1 MNINAIAGYEVHL
14 EIFEGPLDLLLFLI
28 KKNDLDI
35 YDIPI
40 SEITQEYLS
49 YLDIIKDLNLETAG
63 DFLVMASTL
72 MQIKARTLLPSQEVL
87 EEQGPDPREEL
98 VNKLLEYQKYKE
110 AAKFLEHRADEFK
123 DVFYR
128 GAPRFAEEEK
138 TLKVDVFEMMAVLRE
153 ILAQTEDGRLVVK
166 GEEFPIEE
174 QMSRISA
181 LLERKPYVLLRD
193 LFDGITKRRGIIS
206 TFLAMLEL
214 IKLQRVFARQDE
226 PFGEILIYKKE
237 KPLPM
242 IMPSNEVNN

>member
-1 MNINAIAGYEVHL
+1 MNLQTTAGYEVHL

-72 MQIKARTLLPSQEVL
+72 MQIKAKTLLPSQEL
-87 EEQGPDPREEL
+87 AEQEGPDPRAEL
-98 VNKLLEYQKYKE
+98 VSKLLEYQKYKE
-110 AAKFLEHRADEFK
+110 AAKFLEGRADQFK

-128 GAPRFAEEEK
+128 GSPRFAEEEK

-153 ILAQTEDGRLVVK
+153 ILAQHEDGRLVVK
-166 GEEFPIEE
+166 GEEYPIED
-174 QMSRISA
+174 QMTRISN

-193 LFDGITKRRGIIS
+193 LFDGVGKRRGIIS
-206 TFLAMLEL
+206 CFLALLEL

-237 KPLPM
+237 RPLPV
-242 IMPSNEVNN
+242 IMPSEVN